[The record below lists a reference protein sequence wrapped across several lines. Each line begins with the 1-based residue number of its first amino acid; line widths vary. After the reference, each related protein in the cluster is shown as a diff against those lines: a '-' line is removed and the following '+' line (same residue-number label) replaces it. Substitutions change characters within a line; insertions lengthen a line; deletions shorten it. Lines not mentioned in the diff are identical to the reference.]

1 MTRLDR
7 IIEILDRY
15 DRLVSTYIDQSDL
28 TISKIQLNR
37 LREDKAILI
46 EELISERYHW
56 LSLWIT

>member
-7 IIEILDRY
+7 MINILNRY
-15 DRLVSTYIDQSDL
+15 DRLVSTYIDRSDL

-46 EELISERYHW
+46 EELISEKYH
-56 LSLWIT
+56 

>member
-15 DRLVSTYIDQSDL
+15 DRLVSTYIDHSDL
-28 TISKIQLNR
+28 TISKIQLDR

-46 EELISERYHW
+46 EEFIEHDCRRKN
-56 LSLWIT
+56 

>member
-7 IIEILDRY
+7 IINILNRY
-15 DRLVSTYIDQSDL
+15 DWLVSTYIDRSDL

-46 EELISERYHW
+46 EELISKKYHW